1 MSGCTSSVK
10 WIGAGLVF
18 LGMAA
23 APVPLSAAEANA
35 GKPETVIF
43 VCKHGNVKSQM
54 AAAYFN
60 QLAKENNLNLTAI
73 SRAFTP
79 EWEIPPTITKNL
91 ASEGL
96 TVASEVGV
104 LNPEEASRA
113 AQVISF
119 DELPRENIGDTK
131 YTHWPDSPLTKK
143 GYWVAMG
150 WIKQHVYD
158 EVDRLVAQKAAEQKA
173 AEQKGTEQKAAE
185 MERAP
190 K

>member
-1 MSGCTSSVK
+1 MSRSSMK
-10 WIGAGLVF
+10 LIGAGLVF

-23 APVPLSAAEANA
+23 TTVPLSAAETNA
-35 GKPETVIF
+35 SKPGTVIF

-60 QLAKENNLNLTAI
+60 QLAKEHNLNLTAI

-79 EWEIPPTITKNL
+79 EWDIPPMITQNL

-96 TVASEVGV
+96 AVPNPVDV
-104 LNPEEASRA
+104 LHPDEASHA

-119 DELPRENIGDTK
+119 DEVPQENIGNTK
-131 YTHWPDSPLTKK
+131 YIHWPDSPLTKK
-143 GYWVAMG
+143 GYWFAMG

-173 AEQKGTEQKAAE
+173 AEQKAAE
-185 MERAP
+185 MDRAG

>member
-1 MSGCTSSVK
+1 MK

-18 LGMAA
+18 LGLAVAPIPLAA
-23 APVPLSAAEANA
+23 AETSA
-35 GKPETVIF
+35 GKPGTVIF

-60 QLAKENNLNLTAI
+60 QLAKEHNLNLTAI

-79 EWEIPPTITKNL
+79 EWDIPPMISKNL

-96 TVASEVGV
+96 TAPNPVDV
-104 LNPEEASRA
+104 LNPDEASHA

-119 DELPRENIGDTK
+119 DEVPHEFIGDTK
-131 YTHWPDSPLTKK
+131 YTHWPESPLTKK
-143 GYWVAMG
+143 GYWFAMG

-173 AEQKGTEQKAAE
+173 AEQKSAE
-185 MERAP
+185 TERAAR
-190 K
+190 